1 MKTFKSIS
9 PVFLCLTLLLSLGS
23 TPTQSQAQS
32 VNTFPPI
39 VDGVVDESYGPV
51 IATDPAGDSLGGNPV
66 DLVNLWM
73 TQDMDNYYFAFEV
86 NTDFA
91 TNNWGKYALYIDTTN
106 DANGATSDAW
116 GRRVVANDPH
126 KPEFAIY
133 TYLDAPP
140 YGPED
145 TQFYAWD
152 GSSWSNIGT
161 VSQAA
166 IGAGTTSI
174 VEWSIPK
181 SSLGSPSQLWVEVWS
196 TGGGG
201 TDNAQDTVNFP
212 SNDWQASDWGSL
224 ATLAVSTPFVN
235 VDGSLDS
242 AYGSPLA
249 SDPAGDGNGN
259 ANVDLLDLWVTEDA
273 S

>member
-1 MKTFKSIS
+1 MKTIKSFS
-9 PVFLCLTLLLSLGS
+9 LAFLCLTLLLSLGPA
-23 TPTQSQAQS
+23 PTHSQAQV
-32 VNTFPPI
+32 VNDYPPT

-51 IATDPAGDSLGGNPV
+51 IATDPAGDSQGGDPL

-116 GRRVVANDPH
+116 GRSVVANDPH

-145 TQFYAWD
+145 TQFWAWD
-152 GSSWSNIGT
+152 GSNWSNIGT
-161 VSQAA
+161 VGQAA

-181 SSLGSPSQLWVEVWS
+181 SSLGSP
-196 TGGGG
+196 
-201 TDNAQDTVNFP
+201 
-212 SNDWQASDWGSL
+212 ASCG
-224 ATLAVSTPFVN
+224 
-235 VDGSLDS
+235 
-242 AYGSPLA
+242 
-249 SDPAGDGNGN
+249 
-259 ANVDLLDLWVTEDA
+259 
-273 S
+273 